1 MKQIPVLLKWL
12 KVRIKIFK
20 TAWFYISVLRSVNMD
35 GASFK
40 VVTYEQSKNV
50 LDLHFPSENGTSR
63 KREQT
68 EDEELQN
75 PPKKKKMLNA
85 K

>member
-1 MKQIPVLLKWL
+1 
-12 KVRIKIFK
+12 
-20 TAWFYISVLRSVNMD
+20 MD